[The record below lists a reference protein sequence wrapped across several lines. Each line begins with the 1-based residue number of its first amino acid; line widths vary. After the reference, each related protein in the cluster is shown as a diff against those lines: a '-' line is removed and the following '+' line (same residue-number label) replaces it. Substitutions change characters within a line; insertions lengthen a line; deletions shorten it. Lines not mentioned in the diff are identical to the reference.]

1 MTEIEA
7 FLHFTASKKEHQ
19 AEEREERGSL
29 SLSQLPT
36 LDRPGR
42 YSSIIIEE
50 EEDDTVSRTI

>member
-7 FLHFTASKKEHQ
+7 FLHFTASKKEHR
-19 AEEREERGSL
+19 AERGEGKGSL
-29 SLSQLPT
+29 SVPT

-50 EEDDTVSRTI
+50 EEEEEDAISRTI